1 MVAGRFLYPS
11 FPWIFHVTQ
20 PLPSRGLKRFHLQ
33 DDITLVRAAQGV
45 ASEQAPV
52 IDIPEDDA
60 FSIIVQLQDFRH
72 HKLWRGRQL
81 VHAGGHRRGEMAI
94 TDLREQWRCQHLSD
108 YDNVRLHLP
117 RSAIEQLS
125 QDSGRRISGLEQGQ
139 ALRDPVVWHLVQAM
153 LSMLG
158 EAANDGDTVFIDTV
172 TLALHTHLAQR
183 YGHLAAPR
191 SSTRLAGW
199 QQLRVRDY
207 ILAHLSRRLTL
218 AELAAQCNLSRAHFA
233 RAFKLS
239 FGMPPHAWLQ
249 HQRIALACRLLRQSD
264 KGMTAI
270 ALECGFSDQ
279 SHFSRVFKQVM
290 GVAPVVWMRGRV

>member
-1 MVAGRFLYPS
+1 M
-11 FPWIFHVTQ
+11 TQ
-20 PLPSRGLKRFHLQ
+20 PLPSRGMKRLHLQ

-94 TDLREQWRCQHLSD
+94 TDLREQWRCQHLSG

-125 QDSGRRISGLEQGQ
+125 QDSGRRISGLQPGQ
-139 ALRDPVVWHLVQAM
+139 ALQDPVVWHLVHA
-153 LSMLG
+153 LLPVLG
-158 EAANDGDTVFIDTV
+158 EAANDSDTVFIDTV

-183 YGHLAAPR
+183 YGGQAAPR
-191 SSTRLAGW
+191 SSGRLAGW
-199 QQLRVRDY
+199 QQVRVRDY
-207 ILAHLSRRLTL
+207 MLAHLGQRLSL
-218 AELAAQCNLSRAHFA
+218 AELAAQCGLSRAHFS

-239 FGMPPHAWLQ
+239 FGLPPHAWLQ
-249 HQRIALACRLLRQSD
+249 RQRIALACGLLREGGKS
-264 KGMTAI
+264 MTAI

-290 GVAPVVWMRGRV
+290 GMGPMVWVRDS